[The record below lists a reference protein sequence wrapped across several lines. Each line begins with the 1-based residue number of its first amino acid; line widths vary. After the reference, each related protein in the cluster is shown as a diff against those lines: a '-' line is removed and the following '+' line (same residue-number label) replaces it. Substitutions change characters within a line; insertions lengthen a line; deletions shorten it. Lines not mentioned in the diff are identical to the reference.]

1 MIRNWQN
8 HLMCVTDRMTVQG
21 DLRALMLVTP
31 TLRKCDD
38 FVIETMEDTP

>member
-1 MIRNWQN
+1 MIRNRQN
-8 HLMCVTDRMTVQG
+8 YLMCIDRMTVHG
-21 DLRALMLVTP
+21 DVRALVLAMP